1 MEEGV
6 AARREHRE
14 GIAVE
19 RPEGQD
25 HRDDRQD
32 ERSGH
37 ANERVG
43 GAHGAALHLA
53 GLGNDGALELVERR
67 VSGCAELLGGSLKL
81 LARRGALLA
90 ALSGVRGLLTRR
102 RISLSAARGGVL
114 GLLARLRAILR
125 LAVALLLARRLGGVL
140 PVGSG
145 LHRSVLFRDNLG
157 HGTLAR
163 PINDRTLKFLV
174 RNRGGRG
181 HGRFRQGR
189 HLRLP
194 SEGLDLFN
202 ALLGFVHNR
211 LGFNDGLGL
220 NDGSNSLD
228 LGSTPR
234 VGLHGLSFHSGLN
247 DGSNSLNLRSTPRIR
262 LNRLSLRSTPHVRL
276 HGLSFHSGLNN
287 SSRLFNNRLSLLH
300 HRSNSLNLRSTPRI
314 RLHRLSFHSRLNSS
328 RLFNNRLSLLHHGSY
343 GLDLGSTPR
352 IRLHG
357 LGLRSTPRVGLH
369 GRRVNNG
376 SILNDRRGLNGR
388 SFLRDGRRLDS
399 GLFHGRGSLTVGI
412 DRLRRGSD
420 GSRLRNGRMSGNNT
434 PVC

>member
-32 ERSGH
+32 EGSGH

-145 LHRSVLFRDNLG
+145 LRSSVLFRDNLS

-220 NDGSNSLD
+220 NDGSNSLN
-228 LGSTPR
+228 LRSTPR

-247 DGSNSLNLRSTPRIR
+247 
-262 LNRLSLRSTPHVRL
+262 
-276 HGLSFHSGLNN
+276 
-287 SSRLFNNRLSLLH
+287 
-300 HRSNSLNLRSTPRI
+300 
-314 RLHRLSFHSRLNSS
+314 NSS

-352 IRLHG
+352 IRLNGLGLRSTPRIRLHRLSFHSRLNNSSRLFNNRLSLLHHGSYGLDLGSTPRIRLNG

>member
-1 MEEGV
+1 MEVSV

-32 ERSGH
+32 EGSGH

-53 GLGNDGALELVERR
+53 GLGHDGALELVERR
-67 VSGCAELLGGSLKL
+67 VRGCAELLGGSLKL
-81 LARRGALLA
+81 LARRRALLA
-90 ALSGVRGLLTRR
+90 ALSSVRGLLTRR
-102 RISLSAARGGVL
+102 SISLSAARGGVL
-114 GLLARLRAILR
+114 GLLTRLRAILR

-145 LHRSVLFRDNLG
+145 LRSSVLFRDNLS

-181 HGRFRQGR
+181 HGRLRQGR
-189 HLRLP
+189 HLRL
-194 SEGLDLFN
+194 SNEGLDLFN

-211 LGFNDGLGL
+211 LGLNDGLGF
-220 NDGSNSLD
+220 NNGSNSLD

-234 VGLHGLSFHSGLN
+234 IRLHRLS
-247 DGSNSLNLRSTPRIR
+247 LRSTPRIR
-262 LNRLSLRSTPHVRL
+262 LHGLSLRSTPRVGL

-300 HRSNSLNLRSTPRI
+300 HRSNSLNLGSAPRI
-314 RLHRLSFHSRLNSS
+314 RLHR
-328 RLFNNRLSLLHHGSY
+328 
-343 GLDLGSTPR
+343 
-352 IRLHG
+352 

-376 SILNDRRGLNGR
+376 SILNDRRGLNRR
-388 SFLRDGRRLDS
+388 SFLCDGRRLDS
-399 GLFHGRGSLTVGI
+399 RLFHGRGSLTVGI

-434 PVC
+434 PVCQPLGKRRIQRRVRRHVGV